1 MLNISPGLGI
11 GVCLLN
17 PGPTGTSGG
26 RGGGRGKELRGS
38 GGACLVM
45 KNVQAVLSNLLTNE
59 SSMTSGHCG
68 IRQSYGELQ
77 ECSSTQRTLTEDL
90 LSDSYQA
97 YKYE

>member
-17 PGPTGTSGG
+17 PGPTRTS
-26 RGGGRGKELRGS
+26 RGGKELRGS

-59 SSMTSGHCG
+59 LSMTSGHCG

-77 ECSSTQRTLTEDL
+77 ECNSTQRTLTEDL